1 MHIERKGAWNEV
13 NTLTYTD
20 THVLL
25 RSLNGGTLI
34 CVFRSFFSPSIN
46 RPTIVTWRAL
56 VIIFWSNYTLLSVFT
71 LARASA
77 GVGQGVVGGGD
88 GPHCWTVAPVS
99 QFFYSRFGH
108 CSCAL
113 PLISDPQK
121 KRAIRPII
129 AAAALPARRP
139 PVFSWLMLE
148 MLAVVANTPVRPQ
161 HPSYVW
167 QKHHR
172 MSK

>member
-1 MHIERKGAWNEV
+1 MR
-13 NTLTYTD
+13 LTHSLTPI
-20 THVLL
+20 HVLL
-25 RSLNGGTLI
+25 RSLNRGTLI
-34 CVFRSFFSPSIN
+34 CVFRSYFPPSLN

-71 LARASA
+71 LARVSA

-88 GPHCWTVAPVS
+88 GTHCWTVAPVS
-99 QFFYSRFGH
+99 LFFYSRFGH

-129 AAAALPARRP
+129 AAAARSLHDG
-139 PVFSWLMLE
+139 PVFSWLMVE
-148 MLAVVANTPVRPQ
+148 MLAVVAYTPVRPQ

-172 MSK
+172 INK